1 MPLSVPIYHV
11 RCQGPQQGKSTCSHL
26 KGLSLIRC
34 HAAPELPAG
43 LVRASPACNTSH
55 VQALPAADQPRA
67 RAPSPKGAVTPQGHR
82 EGWGRARSDAQSHSS
97 KKNPPLDPTATR
109 NLAMGSAM
117 PRLPA
122 AAQAPRWHGT
132 PPSLREPFQRGQR
145 SPPPPCPGAEVPGA
159 GGSPP
164 GSVLPPSRAWRC
176 RGAAMP
182 VCAGDLPARL

>member
-1 MPLSVPIYHV
+1 MIV
-11 RCQGPQQGKSTCSHL
+11 HL